1 MMNNNGIPVP
11 NQFAAISM
19 HMLAPKREVIVDMVM
34 VQIICAILVFTGVL
48 IFRSSEITQLQMSSY
63 MFSILIAFVL
73 LTGIYQR
80 ITRPA

>member
-1 MMNNNGIPVP
+1 MNNNVINVP
-11 NQFAAISM
+11 NKFAAISM